1 MSANKIRLWLG
12 TVPNWGVRA
21 RSKERMNTSEN
32 YLVPFATQSFV
43 SSADR
48 TGMAT
53 TPRVK
58 LLSEKKLVPSMVMCF
73 GAPLARPKLSKKKDV
88 II

>member
-1 MSANKIRLWLG
+1 MSANKIGLWLG
-12 TVPNWGVRA
+12 TVPNRGVRA
-21 RSKERMNTSEN
+21 RSKERIDTSEN
-32 YLVPFATQSFV
+32 YLVLFATPKFV

-58 LLSEKKLVPSMVMCF
+58 LPSEKRLDPSMVMCF

>member
-1 MSANKIRLWLG
+1 MSANKIGLWLG
-12 TVPNWGVRA
+12 TVPNRGVWG
-21 RSKERMNTSEN
+21 RSKERINTSEN
-32 YLVPFATQSFV
+32 YLVPFATQKFV

-58 LLSEKKLVPSMVMCF
+58 LPSEKRLGQSMAMCF
-73 GAPLARPKLSKKKDV
+73 GAPLARPKLSKKKDA
-88 II
+88 IT